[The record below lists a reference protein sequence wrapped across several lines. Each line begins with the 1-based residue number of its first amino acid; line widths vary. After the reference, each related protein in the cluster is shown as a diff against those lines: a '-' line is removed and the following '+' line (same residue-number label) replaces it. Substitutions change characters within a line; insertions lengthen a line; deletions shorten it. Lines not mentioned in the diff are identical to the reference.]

1 MTTPD
6 RLDTWS
12 VRIAEWAA
20 PEETTF
26 AAQTARAYA
35 AGGTPRRHLF
45 SSPGRGGGSW
55 AGGVATTVCPSRAA
69 PRDPTRP
76 PGQRTFRTLDV
87 TSADPLSGTR
97 SQAQEVGDRLRGV
110 RWTLHDDGTLT
121 ADLAEVPVLHTT
133 SVDATTRLL
142 TGERTERT
150 DVSATTTWMRARLV
164 AGAGRTAR
172 LDLVR
177 AATRDMRVVVD
188 CREFTSTSSTAQR
201 LSLALGGQ
209 GLSFGSAARVIRDR
223 YPPRHRHVT
232 ASCAREPRQAGR

>member
-1 MTTPD
+1 M
-6 RLDTWS
+6 
-12 VRIAEWAA
+12 E
-20 PEETTF
+20 
-26 AAQTARAYA
+26 
-35 AGGTPRRHLF
+35 GGA
-45 SSPGRGGGSW
+45 W
-55 AGGVATTVCPSRAA
+55 AGGVATTACSSRAA
-69 PRDPTRP
+69 PRDPTRPPGLPAFTPQKAPSSGGSGPTRP

-121 ADLAEVPVLHTT
+121 ADLAEVPVLRTT

-177 AATRDMRVVVD
+177 AATRDMRAVVD

-201 LSLALGGQ
+201 LSLTLGG
-209 GLSFGSAARVIRDR
+209 
-223 YPPRHRHVT
+223 
-232 ASCAREPRQAGR
+232 